1 MQAILLSREEVAQ
14 RAEKLYESRIRQEV
28 EVEEN
33 IGKMVIIDIET
44 GDYKADKNGLHAAD
58 LLSEKHPHARLCG
71 IKIGYNVA
79 AAFGGGIRWQ
89 KTRLHSVPNAFG

>member
-33 IGKMVIIDIET
+33 IARNTPMLGSLGSKLAT
-44 GDYKADKNGLHAAD
+44 T
-58 LLSEKHPHARLCG
+58 LLPLL
-71 IKIGYNVA
+71 VA
-79 AAFGGGIRWQ
+79 VLW
-89 KTRLHSVPNAFG
+89 SV